1 MSAST
6 SSNRDC
12 AMLQMLQGPVRA
24 DEPKVGRSGVGLC
37 AIFKRASS
45 FIAPRLLLR
54 LLSVGAMQVIL
65 SKKDEAKLAQ
75 SQQGKALT
83 GGHASAHELLS
94 MYRDPPREEIAI
106 DKFERLALERL
117 RGALRARAVTR
128 TKFVGARVH
137 DAPCTE
143 LGTNLQQGQTV
154 V

>member
-6 SSNRDC
+6 SSHRDC
-12 AMLQMLQGPVRA
+12 AMSQMLQGVVRA
-24 DEPKVGRSGVGLC
+24 VQEEKVGRSGVGLC
-37 AIFKRASS
+37 AIFKLASS
-45 FIAPRLLLR
+45 FSAPRLLLR
-54 LLSVGAMQVIL
+54 LLSVVVMQVIL

-75 SQQGKALT
+75 SQQGKAVT

-128 TKFVGARVH
+128 TILQEGCWCSGA
-137 DAPCTE
+137 
-143 LGTNLQQGQTV
+143 
-154 V
+154 